1 MAAATTTISAGA
13 GCAVYM
19 TTTTCAAGLNL
30 AGFEAKTWT
39 LINEVSS
46 TGEFGDM
53 SNLIEASSLSD
64 GRVRR
69 LAGRADAGDFTLT
82 VNFVASDAGQIQLRT
97 AGSSANRNLQYGF
110 KVVFND
116 EPDSNDTPSVVYM
129 LGKVTSNRYLP
140 LNVDAILQQV
150 FQIPIQEEPI
160 LDVAEAVA

>member
-1 MAAATTTISAGA
+1 MSTAVVAAGA
-13 GCAVYM
+13 DL
-19 TTTTCAAGLNL
+19 TDFEGL
-30 AGFEAKTWT
+30 TWT
-39 LINEVSS
+39 LVNEVAS
-46 TGEFGDM
+46 TGEFGDL

-97 AGSSANRNLQYGF
+97 AGASANRNKQYGF

-116 EPDSNDTPSVVYM
+116 EPDANDTPSVCYM
-129 LGKVTSNRYLP
+129 LGKVTSARFSGLS
-140 LNVDAILQQV
+140 VDSVVQQQFV
-150 FQIPIQEEPI
+150 IPIQEEPI